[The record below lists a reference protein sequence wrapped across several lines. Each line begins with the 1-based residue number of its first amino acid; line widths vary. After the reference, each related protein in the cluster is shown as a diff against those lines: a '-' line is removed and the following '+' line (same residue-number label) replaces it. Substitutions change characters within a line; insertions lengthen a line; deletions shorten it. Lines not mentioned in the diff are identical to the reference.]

1 MDDRPQP
8 VFIQVEYNLWA
19 WGDWFIALAYDKW
32 WLLVSS
38 GIEYGPFRDF
48 DAALRYAG
56 DVVA

>member
-1 MDDRPQP
+1 MF
-8 VFIQVEYNLWA
+8 VQVEYNLWA
-19 WGDWFIALAYDKW
+19 WGDWFIALAYDSW